1 MREGRLRQRKPL
13 PPSLGKDPTMSP
25 IREQTFTI
33 YTTTI
38 EELQSENKPAKV
50 WTCNAINGVH
60 RVQLADFVPHR
71 DGTYHLHFHH
81 PKAQYSEYP
90 EHWPT
95 FSNRRIPALLTRKDF
110 ESHDYTA

>member
-1 MREGRLRQRKPL
+1 
-13 PPSLGKDPTMSP
+13 MSP

-38 EELQSENKPAKV
+38 EELQSENKPAKI

-95 FSNRRIPALLTRKDF
+95 FSNRQRPALLTRKDF
-110 ESHDYTA
+110 EAHDYTA